1 MHPRAR
7 ARTRSGLKTTA
18 FCLAA
23 VAAGVCLAACDTGY
37 KFSTSG
43 NQAPGSGSPS
53 GTGSTSSTAQP
64 QTAPPCTARDLV
76 AKGGR
81 RQDAND
87 AGGAIGD
94 VVVSD
99 PTTAACELRGAPS
112 IGLVKVGGAALDVSA
127 VSAPGPA
134 LPAVVVEPRMKSA
147 AELVF
152 TWQNW
157 CGPSPGTLEMRISL
171 PDGQGTF
178 TAPLNGELGTYVPTC
193 GRPGTPS
200 VLRVEYAWV
209 NAGGSKLAS
218 A

>member
-1 MHPRAR
+1 MDPITR
-7 ARTRSGLKTTA
+7 ARTRSASKT
-18 FCLAA
+18 AA
-23 VAAGVCLAACDTGY
+23 VCLVALAAGVCLAACDTGY

-43 NQAPGSGSPS
+43 SSAPASGNGSP
-53 GTGSTSSTAQP
+53 GATSSTAP
-64 QTAPPCTARDLV
+64 AQTAAPCTARDLV

-81 RQDAND
+81 RQDTND

-99 PTTAACELRGAPS
+99 PTTAPCELRGAPT
-112 IGLVKVGGAALDVSA
+112 IGLLKIDGAALNVSA
-127 VSAPGPA
+127 ASAVGPT
-134 LPAVVVEPRMKSA
+134 LPPVVVEPRLKNA

-152 TWQNW
+152 TWENW
-157 CGPSPGTLEMRISL
+157 CGPAPGTLEMRISL
-171 PDGQGTF
+171 PDGHGTF